1 MLALAVYWPA
11 LRGQFVWDDT
21 LLIDRNPLVKG
32 ELGLRS
38 VWFQTDFPLTMIG
51 FWVQWLAWGKNP
63 AGYHAVNVILHA
75 TSAVLVWR
83 VLARLKIAGPWLAA
97 TLFAVHP
104 VCVAS
109 VAWISELKNTLSL
122 PFFLLS
128 LWWYLRAEGQE
139 GAEGGRRRSEV
150 GGQRPEVRCQR
161 SEIRPPT
168 SDLRPPASPLRVGTG
183 CRWRHSCWRF

>member
-104 VCVAS
+104 VC
-109 VAWISELKNTLSL
+109 
-122 PFFLLS
+122 
-128 LWWYLRAEGQE
+128 RD
-139 GAEGGRRRSEV
+139 RRS
-150 GGQRPEVRCQR
+150 GL
-161 SEIRPPT
+161 RPPT